1 MSDHFTASPAVQAA
15 RWILTESERRE
26 RLGKPRISLREAAA
40 RFRCGKTAVGTH
52 LKSMKLFGIPAFS
65 TKAGGRPRNLDES
78 EDRALV
84 AYVMWL
90 ERCGFPANQVVIED
104 AANELRASRSPP
116 DPPVGQG
123 WYKRF
128 VSDNPELQKKKLV
141 RALDR
146 ERAGFEA
153 GEIAEVEQFYTSLG
167 VVIEERD
174 ISASQIFNAD
184 ECGICIGMIRERLEV
199 LIIKKILNTKHE
211 VVAFSNRE
219 TSTMIGCAN
228 AEGCA

>member
-1 MSDHFTASPAVQAA
+1 MESPRYAGLSRRIRTGQSGFVCISPKSPPKLTNLKTIFETMSDHFTASPAVQAA

-52 LKSMKLFGIPAFS
+52 LKSMKLFGRPAFS
-65 TKAGGRPRNLDES
+65 TKAGGHPRNLDES

-90 ERCGFPANQVVIED
+90 ERCDFSANQVVIED
-104 AANELRASRSPP
+104 AENELRASRSPP
-116 DPPVGQG
+116 DPPAGQG

-128 VSDNPELQKKKLV
+128 VADNPELQKKKLV

-153 GEIAEVEQFYTSLG
+153 GEIAEVEQFYTDLG

-174 ISASQIFNAD
+174 ISAS
-184 ECGICIGMIRERLEV
+184 
-199 LIIKKILNTKHE
+199 
-211 VVAFSNRE
+211 
-219 TSTMIGCAN
+219 
-228 AEGCA
+228 